1 MQLHQYLF
9 AIVRCSYFAGS
20 GVTLD
25 YEQAII
31 QASSGDQEFMQ
42 HGTIEVYDFGA
53 CVIQD
58 GAERVVSWAAVREI
72 RLSSE
77 KPS

>member
-1 MQLHQYLF
+1 MTVHL
-9 AIVRCSYFAGS
+9 YFAGS
-20 GVTLD
+20 GVTRD
-25 YEQAII
+25 YAQAIV
-31 QASSGDQEFMQ
+31 QASSGDQDFIQ
-42 HGTIEVYDFGA
+42 DGTIEVHDFGA

-58 GAERVVSWAAVREI
+58 GAERVVPWPAVREV